1 MGKKEQG
8 RVAEKANDLK
18 PPKLASRRS
27 NRKSGIK
34 LGRTIAGKRER
45 LETSSERMAARK
57 KVQKRKIIRLAATV
71 LVFLVLFGIA
81 GYFIISIL
89 NKDAEL
95 NEEKAKIEVSFN
107 PTIEIVDE
115 DAAVSGKTMTARM
128 RSYIGQAEIDFKD
141 LGYHPVKA
149 VVPSG
154 SIREVDFYLDGVN
167 GRIKTT
173 IDRGTGVTIEDADR
187 MIRYLT
193 SIGVGEFEYIDVRV
207 DGKAYWK

>member
-1 MGKKEQG
+1 MGKKED
-8 RVAEKANDLK
+8 VPK
-18 PPKLASRRS
+18 PPKLASRRT

-34 LGRTIAGKRER
+34 LGRTIAGQRER

-57 KVQKRKIIRLAATV
+57 KVQKKKITRLIITILIFVIFFGFAA
-71 LVFLVLFGIA
+71 
-81 GYFIISIL
+81 YMMISFL

-95 NEEKAKIEVSFN
+95 TTEEAKIEVSFN

-115 DAAVSGKTMTARM
+115 DAAVSGKAMTARM
-128 RSYIGQAEIDFKD
+128 KSYIGQAEVDFKD
-141 LGYHPVKA
+141 LGYQPVKA

-154 SIREVDFYLDGVN
+154 SIREVDFYLDGVS
-167 GRIKTT
+167 GYIKTT

-187 MIRYLT
+187 MIRYL
-193 SIGVGEFEYIDVRV
+193 SGIGESNFEYIDVRI

>member
-1 MGKKEQG
+1 
-8 RVAEKANDLK
+8 
-18 PPKLASRRS
+18 
-27 NRKSGIK
+27 
-34 LGRTIAGKRER
+34 
-45 LETSSERMAARK
+45 
-57 KVQKRKIIRLAATV
+57 
-71 LVFLVLFGIA
+71 
-81 GYFIISIL
+81 
-89 NKDAEL
+89 
-95 NEEKAKIEVSFN
+95 
-107 PTIEIVDE
+107 
-115 DAAVSGKTMTARM
+115 M